1 MFANGLDTITT
12 KSIKAT
18 DFIFEAIRGFV
29 FRTIISFVFNIIAD
43 FIFGIIAGFVFIAI
57 NLLRNHG
64 KKYLLQIK
72 VKLKKTIIYL
82 NRNYLY
88 CAYLY

>member
-29 FRTIISFVFNIIAD
+29 FRAIISFVFGTIVG
-43 FIFGIIAGFVFIAI
+43 FVFSIIAGFVFAAI

-64 KKYLLQIK
+64 EKYLLQIK

-82 NRNYLY
+82 DKG
-88 CAYLY
+88 